1 MLDRLS
7 RRRALLTLWS
17 IAAPALVPSLARADF
32 ITPKNITILVGFSPG
47 GGIDVLARVLAP
59 KVESR
64 IGRRIKVENHA
75 GTNGSLVM
83 ESLKKGPPD
92 GSLIAC
98 VPSTAVAA
106 AITERA
112 PSTDPRADMVPL
124 SLAGTYPMVLAVSPT
139 IGVTTLNQ
147 YAEWLRG
154 DPARARIGITGSDGY
169 LDTYA
174 RLLGRELGVTLQG
187 VAYRGGRPLIN
198 DLRDNKISSGIL
210 SLPTALEFHR
220 GGKLKIVIT
229 SAEKRLSFAPDLPT
243 AFEIGRP
250 NLASTEWYGFFS
262 CRGTP
267 EQVVAE
273 WNFQIRAVLGQKE
286 TAAELVNVGI
296 DVQTSTPE
304 QLTAWVDGTLELW
317 KNRMASLGM
326 PSPG

>member
-1 MLDRLS
+1 MLERLS
-7 RRRALLTLWS
+7 RRRALLTLGAV
-17 IAAPALVPSLARADF
+17 AAPAVVPSLARADF
-32 ITPKNITILVGFSPG
+32 ITSRNITILVGFSPG

-59 KVESR
+59 RVEAR

-75 GTNGSLVM
+75 GANGSLVAD
-83 ESLKKGPPD
+83 SLKKGPPD

-106 AITERA
+106 YVTERT
-112 PSTDPRADMVPL
+112 PSADPRADMVPL
-124 SLAGTYPMVLAVSPT
+124 SLAGTYPMALAVSPT
-139 IGVTTLNQ
+139 IEVTTLNQ

-169 LDTYA
+169 LDAYA

-187 VAYRGGRPLIN
+187 VPYRGGRPLIN

-220 GGKLKIVIT
+220 GGKVKIIIT
-229 SAEKRLSFAPDLPT
+229 SAEKRLFFAPNLPT
-243 AFEIGRP
+243 AFEVGRP
-250 NLASTEWYGFFS
+250 NLVSTEWYGFFS

-267 EQVVAE
+267 EPVVAE
-273 WNFQIRAVLGQKE
+273 WNAQIRAVLGQKE
-286 TAAELVNVGI
+286 TAAELINVGI

-304 QLTAWVDGTLELW
+304 QLAARVDGTLELW
-317 KNRMASLGM
+317 KSRMAALGM
-326 PSPG
+326 QAPG